1 MAYVALSRVRSLS
14 GVHLTEFSAD
24 SIMASRICVEEVNRL
39 RLTFRPDLPCYQLP
53 PKKGVKRKMTG
64 VSEALPAKKQKCDF
78 SLQKKHKC
86 SDLSDCPPA
95 KRQKTSQCTDNS
107 SIGDTRDPRDINP
120 RESGVW
126 AFLTTN

>member
-1 MAYVALSRVRSLS
+1 
-14 GVHLTEFSAD
+14 
-24 SIMASRICVEEVNRL
+24 
-39 RLTFRPDLPCYQLP
+39 
-53 PKKGVKRKMTG
+53 MTG

-95 KRQKTSQCTDNS
+95 KRQKTSQCSDNS

-126 AFLTTN
+126 GFPYHQLDIAAHKSACELLNLCYRQPNRVAPGGPNIPLKRPDLKTSQYCR